1 MKSFC
6 IIGLGKFG
14 QTLAVTLAQEG
25 HQVMV
30 IDTDSA
36 KVTALADIVTNAV
49 IGDPTNETVLRTAG
63 VKDYDCSVVCFTQN
77 INENILITIMLKEIG
92 VRHVVSRALNE
103 GHKKVLTHIGADMIV
118 FPEQDMAEKLAYM
131 LAKDN
136 VTDFIEFSGY
146 EIVEMHIPNDWI
158 GKNLIELDLRRRY
171 RVNIIAVS
179 EQDGNN
185 ADVAPAPDRI
195 FKKDERVTV
204 IGSKKDVDKLL
215 SE

>member
-14 QTLAVTLAQEG
+14 STLATTLAKDG
-25 HQVMV
+25 YQVMV

-36 KVTALADIVTNAV
+36 KVTSLADIVTNAV
-49 IGDPTNETVLRTAG
+49 IGDPTNETVLRSAG
-63 VKDYDCSVVCFTQN
+63 VRDYDCAVVCFTQN

-92 VRHVVSRALNE
+92 VHQVVARALNE
-103 GHKKVLTHIGADMIV
+103 GHKKVLNHIGADLIV

-131 LAKDN
+131 LGKEN

-146 EIVEMHIPNDWI
+146 EIVEMHIPDDWV
-158 GKNLIELDLRRRY
+158 GRNLIELDLRRRF

-179 EQDGNN
+179 GVDGEN
-185 ADVAPAPDRI
+185 ANVTPAPDRI
-195 FKKDERVTV
+195 FKLDERVTV
-204 IGSKKDVDKLL
+204 IGSKKDVEKLL
-215 SE
+215 AE

>member
-14 QTLAVTLAQEG
+14 QTLAVTLAHEG

-49 IGDPTNETVLRTAG
+49 IGDPTNEAVLRAAG
-63 VKDYDCSVVCFTQN
+63 VRDYGCAVVCFTQN

-92 VRHVVSRALNE
+92 VPKVVTRALNE
-103 GHKKVLTHIGADMIV
+103 GHQKVLEHIGADMIV

-131 LAKDN
+131 LAKEN

-146 EIVEMHIPNDWI
+146 EIVEMHIPDGWV
-158 GKNLIELDLRRRY
+158 GKNLVELDLRKKY
-171 RVNIIAVS
+171 KVNVIAVS
-179 EQDGNN
+179 GEDGKN
-185 ADVAPAPDRI
+185 ADVTPAADRL
-195 FKKDERVTV
+195 FKSDERVTV
-204 IGSKKDVDKLL
+204 IGNKRDIDKLVNN
-215 SE
+215 